1 MNIVNITNTK
11 NLIIKEK
18 LYTHPF
24 SPVVSFMLLAEK
36 FHEIFPKQKTYFF
49 ISESFTLNWHMFV
62 ELRNKET
69 LAPMIMQA

>member
-36 FHEIFPKQKTYFF
+36 FMKYFQNKKHIFLFQN
-49 ISESFTLNWHMFV
+49 L
-62 ELRNKET
+62 L
-69 LAPMIMQA
+69 L

>member
-49 ISESFTLNWHMFV
+49 ISESFTLN
-62 ELRNKET
+62 
-69 LAPMIMQA
+69 